1 MTVTMA
7 MISSLQEGISLA
19 DFCLPES
26 FFSLW
31 VFLPVEA
38 AEYLIDPPTS
48 LRFSGWWYTRRGT
61 GRRGSGPPHHVVVRP
76 GQARASGWCGPLV
89 AHLCLSSWLLS
100 SSGKI
105 WTSRYFPGIADLQK
119 YGILIV
125 LFLAEFWLRQ
135 LILQ

>member
-1 MTVTMA
+1 MTVMMA
-7 MISSLQEGISLA
+7 MISPLREGISLA

-31 VFLPVEA
+31 VFHPAEA
-38 AEYLIDPPTS
+38 AEYLIDPPSS
-48 LRFSGWWYTRRGT
+48 LRFSGRWYTLRGT
-61 GRRGSGPPHHVVVRP
+61 GRRGPGLPHQVAVRP

-89 AHLCLSSWLLS
+89 AHLCLSSWLPP
-100 SSGKI
+100 SSGKMG
-105 WTSRYFPGIADLQK
+105 TSRYFLGIADLKK

-125 LFLAEFWLRQ
+125 LFPAEFWLRQ